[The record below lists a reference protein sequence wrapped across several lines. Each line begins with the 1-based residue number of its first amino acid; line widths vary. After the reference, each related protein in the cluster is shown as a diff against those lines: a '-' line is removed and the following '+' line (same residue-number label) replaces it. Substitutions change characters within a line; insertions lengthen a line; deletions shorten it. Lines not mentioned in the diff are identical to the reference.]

1 MSLNPGQRR
10 QTADEFRTDLT
21 ASGLTREDIRL
32 RSGLPEDRFDAAF
45 TVSGAADPVDVWLVR
60 DTLETAVV
68 DNGGTPVQHVVL
80 TEEARAAARGWFGV
94 RDRR

>member
-1 MSLNPGQRR
+1 MSLNPAQRA
-10 QTADEFRTDLT
+10 QTAEEFGADLA
-21 ASGLTREDIRL
+21 ASGLTREDIRE
-32 RSGLPEDRFDAAF
+32 RSGLSEDRFDAAF

-68 DNGGTPVQHVVL
+68 DSGGTPVQHAVL
-80 TEEARAAARGWFGV
+80 TEDARAAARGWFGV